1 MENLQHSELQQE
13 VIQLLVDGIQ
23 LVKDEKNYEYEVE

>member
-1 MENLQHSELQQE
+1 METSQHSELQQE

-23 LVKDEKNYEYEVE
+23 LVKDEINYEYEVV